1 MSEELIKLNLIKYDD
16 DFKHLRKKLI
26 LDVLNDFEKRL
37 KIIEKKI
44 NAKKSKRRRLDEE
57 KGGG

>member
-1 MSEELIKLNLIKYDD
+1 MSEELI
-16 DFKHLRKKLI
+16 KKLI

-44 NAKKSKRRRLDEE
+44 NAKKSKRRRLDEDT
-57 KGGG
+57 KGNSKEDRRKKKR